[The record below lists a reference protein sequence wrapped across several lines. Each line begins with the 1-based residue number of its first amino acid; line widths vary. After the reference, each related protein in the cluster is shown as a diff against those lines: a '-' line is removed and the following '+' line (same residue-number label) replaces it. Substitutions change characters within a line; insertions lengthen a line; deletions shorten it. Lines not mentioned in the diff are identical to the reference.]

1 MKNKDKVGGIR
12 PLNFNIYTAARW
24 GTTKRTDIKINRM
37 EENPELEPQKY
48 PKWVATKMQKKFSGG
63 ISTNSAEAIRYP

>member
-1 MKNKDKVGGIR
+1 
-12 PLNFNIYTAARW
+12 
-24 GTTKRTDIKINRM
+24 M

-48 PKWVATKMQKKFSGG
+48 PNWVATKMQKKFNGG